1 MYYRKKNIVKYS
13 DRGCSRLQCLVM
25 SLLRSWLVLLLS
37 FSIILISCAPE
48 SNMPPNSNMP
58 PESNMPPNSNMPPE
72 SEADRIT
79 REAQRDCPVT
89 LLDQGG
95 LDLCVVQGS
104 SVTNDTIVDKL
115 DDNPSLKED
124 IEKFGVRTA
133 TADIRYGAKLYK
145 ITYNTTYTEFF
156 GDERKIRSAAMV
168 VVPLDK
174 VTNRILNKNFS
185 LIAVS
190 HGAIFSNKEAPSNWS
205 VTKILDDIVLEGLF
219 GAMIG
224 GHITVN
230 VDYLGIGASHK
241 SKGGALKHHS
251 FQMLDSYAEDI
262 ISAIR
267 STRVFAE
274 NNERITLNNN
284 LFLRGYA
291 EGGVATLI
299 TQKTI
304 ESDPVLKAEF
314 PITAVSAGAGAYDL
328 LLTSALLLK
337 GSDAESGTTG
347 REANDPVRK
356 AGDFSTPGYIPF
368 IYFAGEQ
375 TYRWPKNYIEEVF
388 KTWSKNYIEEVFGTE
403 NSMRGVFEKAAK
415 KRGEIEELRSSDGE
429 FIVPKTV
436 TDLLKSGS
444 SDLFKRESTPPD
456 TSKLTEAQIRE
467 RENGIQLVDAV
478 VREMKIAF
486 KKNSIVGNPRD
497 EGENKRKKWVPTAP
511 LRLYH
516 CINDQSVPPENTI
529 ERANDL
535 VGNKKVYDNVYPTSF
550 LLRGD
555 TGTITTVTSTDT
567 ETTNA
572 ANKQYPTHSD
582 LSKEMSAY
590 VLDKPINDVV
600 NQHTGCPL
608 YALSITD
615 WFSKFDELEGE

>member
-37 FSIILISCAPE
+37 FSIILISCA
-48 SNMPPNSNMP
+48 S
-58 PESNMPPNSNMPPE
+58 E

-79 REAQRDCPVT
+79 REAQEACHVK
-89 LLDQGG
+89 LLNKGG
-95 LDLCVVQGS
+95 LDLCVIKGS
-104 SVTNDTIVDKL
+104 IVTNKIIVEKL
-115 DDNPSLKED
+115 DANEDLKKD
-124 IEKFGVRTA
+124 IEKFGVVIG
-133 TADIRYGAKLYK
+133 DIKFGARLYQ

-174 VTNRILNKNFS
+174 VKNRILEKKLS

-190 HGAIFSNKEAPSNWS
+190 HGTIFSNKEAPSDWS

-224 GHITVN
+224 GHVTVN

-241 SKGGALKHHS
+241 SKGGALKHHT
-251 FQMLDSYAEDI
+251 FQMLDSFAEDI

-267 STRVFAE
+267 STRMFAK

-284 LFLRGYA
+284 LFLRGYS

-304 ESDPVLKAEF
+304 ESDPVLKDEF
-314 PITAVSAGAGAYDL
+314 PIKAVSAGAGAYDL

-337 GSDAESGTTG
+337 GSSVASGLTDRSAQEG
-347 REANDPVRK
+347 ALRK
-356 AGDFSTPGYIPF
+356 KGDFSTPGYIPF

-375 TYRWPKNYIEEVF
+375 TYKWPKNYIKEVF
-388 KTWSKNYIEEVFGTE
+388 NTDTD
-403 NSMRGVFEKAAK
+403 SMRKIFEKATL
-415 KRGEIEELRSSDGE
+415 KRGEIEEFRSPDDKL
-429 FIVPKTV
+429 IVPKTAA
-436 TDLLKSGS
+436 DLLKSGS

-456 TSKLTEAQIRE
+456 TSKLSLDEINM
-467 RENGIQLVDAV
+467 RENGTELVEIV

-486 KKNSIVGNPRD
+486 KRNSIIGNPRD
-497 EGENKRKKWVPTAP
+497 EGKNKRKEWVRTAP

-529 ERANDL
+529 DRASYL
-535 VGNKKVYDNVYPTSF
+535 VGNNKVFDNEDIDPSVPFLIRNGSGINVERPPLTDSAAYLAAYP
-550 LLRGD
+550 
-555 TGTITTVTSTDT
+555 
-567 ETTNA
+567 
-572 ANKQYPTHSD
+572 KHSS

-590 VLDKPINDVV
+590 VLDKPADDVV
-600 NQHTGCPL
+600 HQHTGCPL
-608 YALSITD
+608 YSLSITD